1 VVWIARVFRRNNPAH
16 SAAWH
21 VGPGVGDLASSATP
35 AAGAGT
41 EQQHLAGLKK
51 GGAPRAPLKSLTKNY
66 RFFAAFFFAPL
77 AAFFAIVFA
86 P

>member
-1 VVWIARVFRRNNPAH
+1 MVWIARVFRRNDPAH

-21 VGPGVGDLASSATP
+21 VGPGVGDLASW
-35 AAGAGT
+35 AAPRAVRGA
-41 EQQHLAGLKK
+41 AASRGLKK
-51 GGAPRAPLKSLTKNY
+51 WGAQRAPLKALTKNY